1 MQYIP
6 CTRLVRGARQAQEE
20 KEGCT
25 KEKKAKKTS
34 NKDEKENEM
43 KILLLTPF
51 LLGNSAGA
59 LGALLPLI
67 IGAVVGLGIVF
78 GIVWGLIKW
87 LS

>member
-1 MQYIP
+1 M
-6 CTRLVRGARQAQEE
+6 
-20 KEGCT
+20 K
-25 KEKKAKKTS
+25 
-34 NKDEKENEM
+34 